1 MRNFY
6 DKFSFEQI
14 INSNPQKKY
23 DIESYHKILE
33 PNFPEFLK
41 KYLNLPLL
49 KRLSGIGLLCG
60 SDWTKLFKNR
70 FYYSRLD
77 HSIGVALIIWHFT
90 HDKAQT
96 VAGLLH
102 DVSTPVFSHV
112 SDFRK
117 GDALT
122 QTSTEETNSKIINEN
137 KELLELLKQDNLN
150 AKQVQDYHIYP
161 IADNE
166 IPCLSA
172 DRLEYMY
179 PSGMVLEGSWTL
191 EEISKTYN
199 DISVLQNENQTQELG
214 FNSLEMAEL
223 YCEKFCMTGHILQMN
238 EDKLTLQLMGTI
250 MNLAEKEKILCE
262 QDFMTLSE
270 KQILEKLENTK
281 SSLYLKKLFNTFKNM
296 EKIEHTQNELP
307 KDEYFCVNLKVKQR
321 YINPLVK
328 TKNGNFRLNKISKF
342 ADSLIKDFLN
352 YSDTPFGCVKILK

>member
-1 MRNFY
+1 MTNFY

-14 INSNPQKKY
+14 TNSNPQKKY
-23 DIESYHKILE
+23 DIKSYHQILE
-33 PNFPEFLK
+33 PNFPDFLE

-60 SDWTKLFKNR
+60 SDWTKLFHNR

-90 HDKAQT
+90 QDKAQT
-96 VAGLLH
+96 IAGLLH

-112 SDFRK
+112 SDFRN

-122 QTSTEETNSKIINEN
+122 QTSTEKTNISIIKNSQ
-137 KELLELLKQDNLN
+137 ELLSLLKQDSLT
-150 AKQVQDYHIYP
+150 VEEIQDYHIYP

-199 DISVLQNENQTQELG
+199 DISILQNENQTQELG

-270 KQILEKLENTK
+270 KQILEKLENGK
-281 SSLYLKKLFNTFKNM
+281 SSLYLKKLLNTFKNM

-307 KDEYFCVNLKVKQR
+307 NDEYFCVNLKVKQR

-328 TKNGNFRLNKISKF
+328 TQNGNFRLNQISKS
-342 ADSLIKDFLN
+342 ANSLINDFLN
-352 YSDTPFGCVKILK
+352 YSDTKFGCVKLI

>member
-1 MRNFY
+1 MNNFY
-6 DKFSFEQI
+6 DTFTFEQI

-122 QTSTEETNSKIINEN
+122 QTSTEETNISIIKNSQ
-137 KELLELLKQDNLN
+137 ELLALLKQDSLT
-150 AKQVQDYHIYP
+150 VEEIQDYHIYP

-214 FNSLEMAEL
+214 FNSLEIAEL

-250 MNLAEKEKILCE
+250 MNLAEQEKILCE

-281 SSLYLKKLFNTFKNM
+281 KSEYLKSLFETFKNM
-296 EKIEHTQNELP
+296 TKIEHTQKALSP
-307 KDEYFCVNLKVKQR
+307 TEYFCVNLKVKQR

-328 TKNGNFRLNKISKF
+328 TKNGNFRLNTISKF
-342 ADSLIKDFLN
+342 ADSLIKNFLN
-352 YSDTPFGCVKILK
+352 YSDTPFGCVKLI